1 MDETAHQ
8 TWWRLHLRS
17 TRGETLEPEE
27 QATYERGLGELH
39 ETEHIAGDT
48 ASLRDRRVE
57 VARLRADNA
66 ELSARRQQLDQE
78 IAALEE
84 VLSLGTKQ
92 ALGVEG

>member
-1 MDETAHQ
+1 MDETAYQ

-17 TRGETLEPEE
+17 TRGETLKPEE

-39 ETEHIAGDT
+39 ETECIGGDT
-48 ASLRDRRVE
+48 ASLREKRAH
-57 VARLRADNA
+57 VAQLRADNA
-66 ELSARRQQLDQE
+66 ELSAHRQQLDQE

-84 VLSLGTKQ
+84 ALSLGTKQ